1 MFKENGLEKILDVVS
16 YFSLQFVVDT
26 ISTLRKKLIAMKPL
40 QSSDAY
46 NMIVLKILMQIFA
59 ISQTDN

>member
-46 NMIVLKILMQIFA
+46 NMIVLKILMQTFA